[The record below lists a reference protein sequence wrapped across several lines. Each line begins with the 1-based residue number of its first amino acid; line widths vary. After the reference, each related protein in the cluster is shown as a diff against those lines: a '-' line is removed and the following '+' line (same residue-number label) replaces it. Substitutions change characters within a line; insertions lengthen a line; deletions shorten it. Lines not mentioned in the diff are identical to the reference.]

1 MKKYVRYLLVLLMC
15 SSLTGVKAQTTFPF
29 DGIRYCLDGSEAQVF
44 DGRYYSESKLIIPN
58 SVWYNGIKYPVT
70 SIRYHAFYECKSLTE
85 VTIPNSV
92 TTIGNGAFDSCTGLQ
107 KVIWNARNADYY
119 NGLSYDSPFSNC
131 DRLTDFVFGEEV
143 EYIPDYLC
151 FQLTS
156 LKKLV
161 IGNSVTTIGMW
172 AFYECTGLT
181 EVTIS
186 NSVTTIGYKA
196 FDGCTGLQKVIWN
209 ARNAQDL
216 QYVYDNPI
224 FPDCNQ
230 LTDFVFGEEVEHI
243 PDFLCNNLRLLNTI
257 VIPNSVTTI
266 GDGAFNSCTG
276 LTEVT
281 IPNSVTSI
289 GSSAFS
295 GCTGLTEVTI
305 PNSVTTIGNGAF
317 DSCTGLQKV
326 IWNARNAQDLQDV
339 LYDNPIF
346 PDCDQLTDF
355 VFGEEVEH
363 IPGHLCYK
371 LRLLNTIIIPNSVTA
386 IGERAFSGCTGL
398 TTMSIGNSVTAIGER
413 AFYNCSGLQTVIWNA
428 RNVQDLQYDVFNN
441 ILPFS
446 GCDRLTD
453 FVFGE
458 EVEYIPDYL
467 CYQLTSLKKLVI
479 GNSVTTIGMWAFY
492 ECTGLTEVTISN
504 SVTTIGE
511 RAFDSCTGL
520 TEVTIPNS
528 VTTIGQLAFNS
539 CTGLQKVTIGNSVT
553 AIGYGA
559 FDSCSGLTEVTIPN
573 SVTTIGNFAFTSCTG
588 LQKVTIGN
596 SVTAIGDG
604 AFDSCTGLQK
614 VIWNAR
620 NAQDLQDVLYDNPI
634 FPDCDQLTDFVFGE
648 EVEHI
653 PAYLCYQLASL
664 KKLVIGNSVTSIGK
678 MAFSSCTGL
687 TEVTIPNSVTTIGD
701 GAFNSC
707 TGLTE
712 VTIPNSVT
720 TIGDGAFSGC
730 TGLTEVT
737 IPNSVTSIGY
747 VAFSGCTGLQKVIWN
762 TRNAQCLQ
770 DKFIWSPF
778 KNCDRLTD
786 FIFGEEVEHIPD
798 YLCYNLTL
806 LNTIV
811 IPNSVTTIG
820 ERAFSECRGL
830 QKVTIGN
837 SVTAIGYGA
846 FDSCSGLTEV
856 SIPNSVTS
864 IGYLAF
870 YSCSGLQKVTIG
882 NSVTNIGSS
891 AFDSCSG
898 LQKVTIG
905 NSVTNIGSSA
915 FDSCSGLTEVSI
927 PNSVTNIENNAF
939 NGCTQMESV
948 TIGEKVESIGES
960 AFAKCNNLTAVISK
974 AMTPPQI
981 WATTFDDYAMTLYVP
996 AGCKPKY
1003 AEAEYWNNFTDIRE
1017 TGVTLHTVT
1026 ANATDETMGYV
1037 TGGGEYP
1044 QGSTATLV
1052 AVPFGQ
1058 NYFVRWNDGNT
1069 DNPRTIT
1076 VTGDMTFTAEF
1087 APAGSAVETLENGE
1101 RGIYATG
1108 RTLHVENGGESY
1120 RVYTAAGRLVY
1131 TGNDSSVTLSAPG
1144 MYIVHTGD
1152 RSQKVAVK

>member
-107 KVIWNARNADYY
+107 KVIWNARNIQDPQIF
-119 NGLSYDSPFSNC
+119 NQPFSGC

-143 EYIPDYLC
+143 EYIPNYLC

-281 IPNSVTSI
+281 IPNSVT
-289 GSSAFS
+289 
-295 GCTGLTEVTI
+295 
-305 PNSVTTIGNGAF
+305 
-317 DSCTGLQKV
+317 
-326 IWNARNAQDLQDV
+326 
-339 LYDNPIF
+339 
-346 PDCDQLTDF
+346 
-355 VFGEEVEH
+355 
-363 IPGHLCYK
+363 
-371 LRLLNTIIIPNSVTA
+371 
-386 IGERAFSGCTGL
+386 
-398 TTMSIGNSVTAIGER
+398 
-413 AFYNCSGLQTVIWNA
+413 
-428 RNVQDLQYDVFNN
+428 
-441 ILPFS
+441 
-446 GCDRLTD
+446 
-453 FVFGE
+453 
-458 EVEYIPDYL
+458 
-467 CYQLTSLKKLVI
+467 
-479 GNSVTTIGMWAFY
+479 
-492 ECTGLTEVTISN
+492 
-504 SVTTIGE
+504 
-511 RAFDSCTGL
+511 
-520 TEVTIPNS
+520 
-528 VTTIGQLAFNS
+528 
-539 CTGLQKVTIGNSVT
+539 
-553 AIGYGA
+553 
-559 FDSCSGLTEVTIPN
+559 
-573 SVTTIGNFAFTSCTG
+573 
-588 LQKVTIGN
+588 
-596 SVTAIGDG
+596 
-604 AFDSCTGLQK
+604 
-614 VIWNAR
+614 
-620 NAQDLQDVLYDNPI
+620 
-634 FPDCDQLTDFVFGE
+634 
-648 EVEHI
+648 
-653 PAYLCYQLASL
+653 
-664 KKLVIGNSVTSIGK
+664 
-678 MAFSSCTGL
+678 
-687 TEVTIPNSVTTIGD
+687 TIGD
-701 GAFNSC
+701 
-707 TGLTE
+707 
-712 VTIPNSVT
+712 V
-720 TIGDGAFSGC
+720 AFSGC

-837 SVTAIGYGA
+837 SVTTIGKFAFTSCTGLQKVTIGNSVTAIGYGA
-846 FDSCSGLTEV
+846 FDSCSGLTEITIPNAV
-856 SIPNSVTS
+856 TTIGVWAFSSCTGLTEVTIPNSVTT
-864 IGYLAF
+864 IEGYAF
-870 YSCSGLQKVTIG
+870 TRCTGLKTVTIG
-882 NSVTNIGSS
+882 NSVT
-891 AFDSCSG
+891 
-898 LQKVTIG
+898 TIEDG
-905 NSVTNIGSSA
+905 
-915 FDSCSGLTEVSI
+915 
-927 PNSVTNIENNAF
+927 AF

-1044 QGSTATLV
+1044 QGSTATLI

-1076 VTGDMTFTAEF
+1076 VTGNMTFTAEF

-1144 MYIVHTGD
+1144 MYIVRTGD